1 MSCPYMYK
9 MKKIYLLI
17 TALTLL
23 ILFTAQTNSDD
34 ELKNHFREI
43 SLTFM
48 EDLKSVLMKNLSEG
62 GALQAITVCSDTAQ
76 ELTNSIGE
84 KNNVV
89 LRRVTLKPRN
99 PKDTADAFESKVLSR
114 WHELMNEG
122 SLDKETEYLEIV
134 KIENESY
141 ARYMKPIFIQGP
153 CLTCHGG
160 ENMISSE
167 VKNLLKEIYPDDK
180 ATGYK
185 PGDLRGAISISQI
198 IE

>member
-17 TALTLL
+17 TAFTLL

-62 GALQAITVCSDTAQ
+62 GPLQAITVCSDTAQ

-89 LRRVTLKPRN
+89 LRRVTFKPRN
-99 PKDTADAFESKVLSR
+99 PKDIADAFEAKVLSR

-122 SLDKETEYLEIV
+122 SFDKETEYLEIV
-134 KIENESY
+134 ETEDKSY
-141 ARYMKPIFIQGP
+141 VRYMKPVFIQGP

-167 VKNLLKEIYPDDK
+167 VNNLLKEKYPDDK
-180 ATGYK
+180 AKGYK
-185 PGDLRGAISISQI
+185 PNELRGAISIKKKL
-198 IE
+198 

>member
-9 MKKIYLLI
+9 MKKIYFIISSI
-17 TALTLL
+17 TLLL
-23 ILFTAQTNSDD
+23 ILTAQTNSDD

-62 GALQAITVCSDTAQ
+62 GPLQAITVCSDTAQ
-76 ELTNSIGE
+76 ALTNSIGE

-89 LRRVTLKPRN
+89 LRRVTFKPRN
-99 PKDTADAFESKVLSR
+99 PKDTADTFESKVLSR

-122 SLDKETEYLEIV
+122 SFGKETEYLEIV
-134 KIENESY
+134 ETEDKSY
-141 ARYMKPIFIQGP
+141 VRYMKPIFIQGP

-167 VKNLLKEIYPDDK
+167 VKNLLKEKYPDDK

-185 PGDLRGAISISQI
+185 PGDLRGAISIKKKL
-198 IE
+198 